1 MENKKRYIKSFI
13 DNELDITVVEILD
26 EDNISKDYFLFP
38 ENETIINNSLIN
50 NRIYISQYVERKEL
64 INARGRIKDISIII
78 LTLPKI
84 WIYISYKYRKRLFRK
99 SNYFRKFY

>member
-1 MENKKRYIKSFI
+1 M
-13 DNELDITVVEILD
+13 D

-64 INARGRIKDISIII
+64 INARGRIKDISTKNMNLHI
-78 LTLPKI
+78 LQIQKKALQEVQ
-84 WIYISYKYRKRLFRK
+84 LF
-99 SNYFRKFY
+99 